1 MKKMGRR
8 PEQTFFQRHMDGQQV
23 HEKMLTITNHQR
35 NAIQNHHEMSP
46 HTFQNGYYQRQ
57 QITSIVKDAEKGEPS
72 CMAGGNIKWCS
83 LYRKQ
88 YGDSSKNSKQN
99 DHTMQQFHSWVF
111 IQRKQTHSKRHMHP
125 YVHCSIAYNSQDM
138 ETT

>member
-1 MKKMGRR
+1 MQTTHITQYQKHNQPMKKMGRR

-57 QITSIVKDAEKGEPS
+57 QITKLSR
-72 CMAGGNIKWCS
+72 M
-83 LYRKQ
+83 
-88 YGDSSKNSKQN
+88 
-99 DHTMQQFHSWVF
+99 
-111 IQRKQTHSKRHMHP
+111 QRKGNLHAWL
-125 YVHCSIAYNSQDM
+125 VGI
-138 ETT
+138 